1 MSYVDKVVGAVA
13 ANRARLGR
21 STAPEKEA
29 KAESDYDTELEA
41 LDLIRKLQEGIA
53 TEAEKR
59 RASQIKE
66 KITWRKN
73 QQDFYAKLL
82 ETSGSNLR
90 SRYTALVQLQKARET
105 ADRRYNEKV
114 RSADTS
120 ITGKIRSDLYAL
132 RKGQDGVALAFDALN
147 EPVSM
152 GGKGK
157 RPKIATDDPKYNQT
171 LLEMFTMLN
180 NRETTTGK
188 GEIFVFQPGSD
199 ELLDIQATTNNLLK
213 RNIDES
219 PEYNN
224 IQFHMKYYN
233 DARRRRN
240 LQEAQMN
247 KEIQE
252 GIAALN
258 AAGAEL
264 DKIDQGIGDEL
275 KVKQSLNL
283 FEEIDQKQKAT
294 FAYINDIEEK
304 SELEGIIENAQK
316 REYVLEESIELHEH
330 LKSKRAGGGVKQKYK
345 NIPRAIANPVFRAW
359 AADYG
364 WDRLGRVQMGEDGK
378 PDLSTYVAGGDDVAA
393 LLAWGK
399 QSQRRAGNY
408 GTKGIRTGEVLR
420 VELKDGTIV
429 TGQRL
434 RRHAADP
441 FGAIRIVQP
450 DGARVLL
457 ASEINEAIYLKRPE
471 PDITR
476 IDRRSMNIY
485 DKEKAEY
492 ASLAQDA
499 LSRTDFED
507 RADTVKLGE
516 DAYAVD
522 EATGEYLTN
531 EQLKA
536 RKSAA
541 FDNSGYY
548 GIKDGEGFFIVGP
561 EGSVFGVDE
570 NGALTPVPPD
580 QASQIVQRSK
590 PNREDR
596 LYVLNDVTGG
606 AASFGEADLAKAL
619 EAGLPADLQVASMAE
634 GETKQL
640 IALAAEQETN
650 AIPDESVVTKTKGP
664 PDPFALRPGDTVD
677 DSAGI
682 RFRTLGEGEEYEF
695 SDDELDSDTPVE
707 DAIVAEAV
715 DEPPLTVI
723 GGDSLKGGHLG
734 QPTGALP
741 GTPPEM
747 TLEQFAQL
755 TAEQRSSNR
764 EMERSLANAI
774 AVGEIEAP
782 KDWVDPTQTA
792 KPEASEDDKAK
803 KKSRRDALRSTT
815 QAARDVTK
823 KSKAADRGSAKESR
837 DEEKS
842 KKRASKYSDQRERD
856 KYKKASD
863 KKLSRLTSRLDKI
876 YAGADDPTARDA
888 WAKPVLQQY
897 QALQFEREAVGR
909 GEFETPDTGEGW
921 DVNRLDD
928 EGVSPVEVPSPKNP
942 PKNKPDELRQ

>member
-13 ANRARLGR
+13 ANRARLGQ
-21 STAPEKEA
+21 STTTEA
-29 KAESDYDTELEA
+29 KSDYEAKEEIEA
-41 LDLIRKLQEGIA
+41 LDLIRKLEEGIA

-59 RASQIKE
+59 RANNIKE
-66 KITWRKN
+66 KMTWRKN

-90 SRYTALVQLQKARET
+90 ARYTALVQLQKNRET

-120 ITGKIRSDLYAL
+120 ITGKIRMDLNNL
-132 RKGQDGVALAFDALN
+132 RDGQDGVILAFDALN

-152 GGKGK
+152 GGEGK

-180 NRETTTGK
+180 EQNKAEV
-188 GEIFVFQPGSD
+188 FVFQPGSD
-199 ELLDIQATTNNLLK
+199 ELLDIQATTNNLLD
-213 RNIDES
+213 RNIDSS
-219 PEYNN
+219 PDYRN

-247 KEIQE
+247 TEIKE

-264 DKIDQGIGDEL
+264 DKIDQGIGDKL
-275 KVKQSLNL
+275 KVKQALNL

-294 FAYINDIEEK
+294 FAHVNNIEDK
-304 SELEGIIENAQK
+304 STLNQIIEDAEYRKYSLKEAKDIHSYLKGK
-316 REYVLEESIELHEH
+316 RPD
-330 LKSKRAGGGVKQKYK
+330 GGVKQKYK

-408 GTKGIRTGEVLR
+408 GTKGIRSGEVLR

-485 DKEKAEY
+485 DKEKAQY

-499 LSRTDFED
+499 MSRTDFED
-507 RADTVKLGE
+507 RADTIKMGE

-522 EATGEYLTN
+522 DATGEYLTN

-536 RKSAA
+536 RKKVS
-541 FDNSGYY
+541 FDGSGYY
-548 GIKDGEGFFIVGP
+548 ALQSGEDSFIATPDGE
-561 EGSVFGVDE
+561 VFRVDD
-570 NGALTPVPPD
+570 NLALTSVASD
-580 QASQIVQRSK
+580 QAAQLIEQSK
-590 PNREDR
+590 PTSDAR
-596 LYVLNDVTGG
+596 LYVPNDMGG
-606 AASFGEADLAKAL
+606 VASFNDDDLAKAL
-619 EAGLPADLQVASMAE
+619 QEGLPSNLQVAGSTQ
-634 GETKQL
+634 GEMKQS
-640 IALAAEQETN
+640 IALAVEQETN
-650 AIPDESVVTKTKGP
+650 AIPDESVVTQTKGA
-664 PDPFALRPGDTVD
+664 PDPFAPRPGDVVD
-677 DSAGI
+677 DSLGY
-682 RFRTLGEGEEYEF
+682 RTRALAEGEEYELP
-695 SDDELDSDTPVE
+695 DDLDSDTPVE
-707 DAIVAEAV
+707 DDIVAEAV
-715 DEPPLTVI
+715 EDVEVDSPFVVVGPQPEGGPLGVPKPGTGAI
-723 GGDSLKGGHLG
+723 GGTPAK
-734 QPTGALP
+734 TGRP
-741 GTPPEM
+741 DEST
-747 TLEQFAQL
+747 T
-755 TAEQRSSNR
+755 
-764 EMERSLANAI
+764 
-774 AVGEIEAP
+774 
-782 KDWVDPTQTA
+782 D
-792 KPEASEDDKAK
+792 K
-803 KKSRRDALRSTT
+803 KKSKRDKLKAT
-815 QAARDVTK
+815 AAAAKDVTK
-823 KSKAADRGSAKESR
+823 KSKAKQTEDAN
-837 DEEKS
+837 
-842 KKRASKYSDQRERD
+842 RE
-856 KYKKASD
+856 KYKKGSD
-863 KKLSRLTSRLDKI
+863 KELTRLSKRLSRIYGKQGEDSPKAQDLTK
-876 YAGADDPTARDA
+876 
-888 WAKPVLQQY
+888 KY
-897 QALQFEREAVGR
+897 QALAFERENVGM
-909 GEFETPDTGEGW
+909 GLTTPPIESLKTGEDPG
-921 DVNRLDD
+921 VPSLFVPTRKFENKD
-928 EGVSPVEVPSPKNP
+928 EGEEFSG
-942 PKNKPDELRQ
+942 